1 MITTTAC
8 TVSPTGISA
17 PSFADILD
25 FLKAQYFGIFGSDI
39 DIDPDTQDGQLIAIF
54 AAAVND
60 SNAATIS
67 TYNAF
72 SPATAQKNGLSSVV
86 KINGIMRDVPSFSEV
101 DIDVVG
107 VAGTILLN
115 CVVKDA
121 ASNNW
126 SLPDTVTI
134 PIGGAITVTAIC
146 QTLGA
151 VIAPPGTVN
160 QIATPTLGWQTATNS
175 SSATPGAPVESDAA
189 LRQRQTIST
198 AIPSLTVLDGIIGAV
213 ASVPGVDRYRG
224 YENDTNITDGN
235 GIPAHTISLV
245 VEGGDAIAIANAI
258 MAKKTP
264 GTGTFG
270 TTSETVTDVYGI
282 AHIIK
287 FYRPTLSAVTVAIAL
302 TALSGYTSNI
312 GVEIQNAVA
321 AYITGLGI
329 GQKVMLTRVY
339 LPANLNGTA
348 DSLFYEITAITL
360 NGSPADVAI
369 AFNGAASCVPSAV
382 VLTVT

>member
-1 MITTTAC
+1 MITTPAC
-8 TVSPTGISA
+8 TVGPAGISA
-17 PSFADILD
+17 PSFADILE
-25 FLKAQYFGIFGSDI
+25 LAKATYYGIFGADS
-39 DIDPDTQDGQLIAIF
+39 DIDPDTQDGQLIAF
-54 AAAVND
+54 WTSGFNNV
-60 SNAATIS
+60 NAAQIAS
-67 TYNAF
+67 YGAF
-72 SPATAQKNGLSSVV
+72 SPATAQRNGLSSVV
-86 KINGIMRDVPSFSEV
+86 KINGIMRDVASFSEV

-121 ASNNW
+121 GNNNW

-151 VIAPPGTVN
+151 VIAPPSTVN

-175 SSATPGAPVESDAA
+175 SAATPGAPVESDAA
-189 LRQRQTIST
+189 LRQRQTVST

-224 YENDTNITDGN
+224 YENDTDITDGN
-235 GIPAHTISLV
+235 GITAHKISLV

-270 TTSETVTDVYGI
+270 TTAETVTDVYEI
-282 AHIIK
+282 AHVIR
-287 FYRPTLSAVTVAIAL
+287 FYRPTLSSVTVEIAI

-339 LPANLNGTA
+339 VPANLSGTA
-348 DSLFYEITAITL
+348 DSAFYEITALTL

-369 AFNGAASCVPSAV
+369 AFNGAASCIPSAV
-382 VLTVT
+382 ALTVT